1 MGFEYDAT
9 SLQMMAAGT
18 GSSLMLSNADM
29 GNMEHYEQIF
39 SNVDSVQTTAAN
51 KQKKAAVQ
59 NPEVERKQ
67 HSKIAKQ
74 ASVTEQDGEFEVTT
88 ILKPVSASAA
98 AA

>member
-51 KQKKAAVQ
+51 KQKKAVQ
-59 NPEVERKQ
+59 NPEVDRKQ

>member
-39 SNVDSVQTTAAN
+39 SNVDSV
-51 KQKKAAVQ
+51 
-59 NPEVERKQ
+59 
-67 HSKIAKQ
+67 
-74 ASVTEQDGEFEVTT
+74 
-88 ILKPVSASAA
+88 
-98 AA
+98 